1 MKNNNLKYNLYD
13 DVKDVIKSCVVSII
27 PTRLIKEILRSRR
40 CRVSHTSNFPRQ
52 LIQNP

>member
-27 PTRLIKEILRSRR
+27 PTVTDKRNSP
-40 CRVSHTSNFPRQ
+40 FAQMPRK
-52 LIQNP
+52 PYF